1 MSEIGDIFDSWAAE
15 GRHTDME
22 SRHMHT
28 AAEALA
34 AMPIEPGATVLDLGT
49 GSGYAARVLAERAT
63 GVHVVGLDAAAAM
76 ATAAADADPA
86 ISPLVARFERL
97 PLATDSIDHCWS
109 MEAFYY
115 STEPRETLAALHR
128 VLRPGGTFH
137 CAVNFYAEN
146 TYSHGW
152 PDRVGLP
159 MTLWSAAEYRAAFR
173 AAGFAVA
180 TQRQIPDRIVEIP
193 PADAFPTAGFETRTQ
208 MHERYREL
216 GTLLTVGVAR

>member
-1 MSEIGDIFDSWAAE
+1 RPALPAGARAA
-15 GRHTDME
+15 GGG
-22 SRHMHT
+22 
-28 AAEALA
+28 
-34 AMPIEPGATVLDLGT
+34 PGPGAGRADGPPP
-49 GSGYAARVLAERAT
+49 SARRPDPRGHRARPR
-63 GVHVVGLDAAAAM
+63 
-76 ATAAADADPA
+76 DPA
-86 ISPLVARFERL
+86 TPQAAGIDGIVPRFERL
-97 PLATDSIDHCWS
+97 MPAAIRNVLATL